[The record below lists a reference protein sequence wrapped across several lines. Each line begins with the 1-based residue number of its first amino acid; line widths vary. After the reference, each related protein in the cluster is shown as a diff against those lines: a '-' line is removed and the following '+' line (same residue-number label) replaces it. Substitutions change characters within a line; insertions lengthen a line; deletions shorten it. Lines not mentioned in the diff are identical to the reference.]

1 MGRKKRSRA
10 KSFFS
15 VVLIFGVVFATALFG
30 IQFITK
36 TGFFRIPGVVYY
48 DESLKSEELTKLQA
62 IFTEEIDLDKDL
74 WEWAGMVTFSMG
86 KGISEIDKGC
96 LWGGTGQE
104 DLWGEISQQCL

>member
-1 MGRKKRSRA
+1 MVRKKRSRT

-48 DESLKSEELTKLQA
+48 DESLSSDELSVLKT
-62 IFTEEIDLDKDL
+62 IFTEEVDLDKDVTISAYETL
-74 WEWAGMVTFSMG
+74 EKPEPVEGEYIYNIYVLFHFVAG
-86 KGISEIDKGC
+86 
-96 LWGGTGQE
+96 
-104 DLWGEISQQCL
+104 